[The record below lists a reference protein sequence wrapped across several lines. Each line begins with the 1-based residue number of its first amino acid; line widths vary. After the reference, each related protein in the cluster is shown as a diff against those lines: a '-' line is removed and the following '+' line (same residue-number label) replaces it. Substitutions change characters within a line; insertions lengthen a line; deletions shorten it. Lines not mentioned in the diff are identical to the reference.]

1 MHVKYIENLSSP
13 NFVLYAHPFR
23 NSQCSGFHVRMDL
36 IWQEDTYLALGIGLI
51 TFVGAPLF
59 GIIPNIFALNFFWK
73 SIRHNIFAPIFCAV
87 TLTDLLTSCLVL
99 FVGLCY
105 LQDRRPGLFADP
117 IFREVWGSLW
127 NFSSRYS
134 VYLVAVLSIT
144 RTVRIIFPFTVIKTW
159 VVRACLVL
167 YAAWLVG
174 TTPGFYGIKHY
185 YKKEWCALG
194 LNKSQFVKSSSH
206 DFKYYTIVLS
216 IPIFLLIPVPLTFVS
231 ASASFVKIIMHSY
244 EHRKRMI
251 SRHHGA
257 RVSLSTALSKP
268 GAEGPREKVKGRSLT
283 RDGTFQSGMTIVL
296 ITVIYLI
303 LNIPYSVIY
312 IYVQTK
318 SRQLSIPVTTVMK
331 NPYLKTYMVGTTH
344 VLSIALNAALNPLL
358 YYLRMNDFRE
368 QANSVVVRLRVRM
381 RRWWKKEESGNSP
394 RRRSQQAHFTIFSR
408 SKTDEIAAIHEVQE
422 VKEEAGPG
430 SGVKGITLGEKEDQ
444 KTDFSL

>member
-1 MHVKYIENLSSP
+1 
-13 NFVLYAHPFR
+13 
-23 NSQCSGFHVRMDL
+23 MDQ

-51 TFVGAPLF
+51 TFAGALLF

-105 LQDRRPGLFADP
+105 VQDRRPGPFADP
-117 IFREVWGSLW
+117 MFREVYGSLW

-159 VVRACLVL
+159 VVRASLFL

-185 YKKEWCALG
+185 YKEEWCALG

-216 IPIFLLIPVPLTFVS
+216 IPIFLLIPLPLTFIS
-231 ASASFVKIIMHSY
+231 ALASFIKIIMHSY
-244 EHRKRMI
+244 EHRKRMET
-251 SRHHGA
+251 RRHGA
-257 RVSLSTALSKP
+257 RVSLSTALPKP
-268 GAEGPREKVKGRSLT
+268 GVVGSKEKVKGRSLT

-303 LNIPYSVIY
+303 LNIPYSIIY

-318 SRQLSIPVTTVMK
+318 SRQLSIPVFKVMK
-331 NPYLKTYMVGTTH
+331 SPYLKTYMVGMTH

-368 QANSVVVRLRVRM
+368 QVNNVMVRFRVRA

-394 RRRSQQAHFTIFSR
+394 RRRNQQAHFTVYSR
-408 SKTDEIAAIHEVQE
+408 SKTDAIVAHHEVQE
-422 VKEEAGPG
+422 VKEESGTG
-430 SGVKGITLGEKEDQ
+430 SGVQVKEITLGEKEDK
-444 KTDFSL
+444 KTDFSDPLRDAL